1 MKKRS
6 GFSENSLSRS
16 LSASIDDVNG
26 KSLSKSSNNVVT
38 GGLLRTI
45 VHVTRR
51 EFVEVEVF
59 NLNLT
64 NPRLAELIE
73 MDHYPLSMV
82 CTFNACSMSF
92 INRSQLFVPLLAT
105 SNDPALEWLLNEY
118 IERFRISKTFMKLMY
133 AL

>member
-1 MKKRS
+1 MDES
-6 GFSENSLSRS
+6 N
-16 LSASIDDVNG
+16 N
-26 KSLSKSSNNVVT
+26 KSLSKSTSSIVT

-64 NPRLAELIE
+64 NPHLVELME

-82 CTFNACSMSF
+82 
-92 INRSQLFVPLLAT
+92 RSIVRL
-105 SNDPALEWLLNEY
+105 
-118 IERFRISKTFMKLMY
+118 ISR
-133 AL
+133 

>member
-1 MKKRS
+1 M
-6 GFSENSLSRS
+6 
-16 LSASIDDVNG
+16 DDTNG
-26 KSLSKSSNNVVT
+26 KSLSKSASVVT

-64 NPRLAELIE
+64 NPRLTELIE

-82 CTFNACSMSF
+82 SSSIFT
-92 INRSQLFVPLLAT
+92 IRS
-105 SNDPALEWLLNEY
+105 
-118 IERFRISKTFMKLMY
+118 
-133 AL
+133 

>member
-16 LSASIDDVNG
+16 LSASMDESNN
-26 KSLSKSSNNVVT
+26 KNLSKSTSSIVT

-64 NPRLAELIE
+64 NPHLVELME
-73 MDHYPLSMV
+73 TDHYPLSMV
-82 CTFNACSMSF
+82 
-92 INRSQLFVPLLAT
+92 RSIVG
-105 SNDPALEWLLNEY
+105 
-118 IERFRISKTFMKLMY
+118 
-133 AL
+133 